1 MKPPVRLWLT
11 TPLSGGHTSVRM
23 PGAAPLRRGEASGFC
38 ERGVGFKTPHS
49 PSAHAPLVRGAAKA
63 VAFLASLFMALGSAL
78 AQQHDPLRPGIGF
91 EGSAKPPALVNA
103 ENNDRKRTRSYA
115 MQPPTIPHKTD
126 NYQVD
131 RFANKCMTCH
141 ARTKAGDTQATPISI
156 THYQDRDGNFLADVS
171 PRRYFCEQC
180 HVVQMQAEPTVKNR
194 FQDVDALIKKQSKK

>member
-1 MKPPVRLWLT
+1 MKRLLMLLLLSV
-11 TPLSGGHTSVRM
+11 PLQ
-23 PGAAPLRRGEASGFC
+23 
-38 ERGVGFKTPHS
+38 
-49 PSAHAPLVRGAAKA
+49 
-63 VAFLASLFMALGSAL
+63 ALSQA
-78 AQQHDPLRPGIGF
+78 HDPLRPGVGF
-91 EGSAKPPALVNA
+91 SPDPKTAPLVNA

-141 ARTKAGDTQATPISI
+141 ARTKAGETQATPISI
-156 THYQDRDGNFLADVS
+156 THYQDRDGVFLADVS

-194 FQDVDALIKKQSKK
+194 FQDVDSLIKKQQNKK